1 MKTILAVSVFASL
14 SLPVMSVAASVYE
27 MPAVLVTAERTEA
40 EIRKEPQSAEI
51 VTSEDIKRSGA
62 YDMRSALSSVLNLS
76 VERSRPAKNAGMGG
90 HQVMLRGMNTNH
102 TLVLVDGKRM
112 ADEDTSVTQ
121 NFYVLDR
128 ISVDRIDRVEIVR
141 GASSALYGSDAMGGV
156 INIITKKPEKRE
168 VTVSAA
174 AGTNELKNSYRFDLG
189 KEGRWSNAFDVSFI
203 KIRPVSYQED
213 SKMFITFPGMPPSH
227 GGAAV
232 LTKGINTPDA
242 GNRRL
247 FHWTGLYD
255 FENSVQ
261 GQLRF
266 DAGYFNESVHSS
278 YADAD
283 LRMRGMKVPVYRG
296 RRENISRD
304 GFDFSAEY
312 TGRTGRNDYMVRAG
326 MSRMKKDSYSYNG
339 RHLQGLPLFLAGHLN
354 RYFPKENSDNARY
367 STYFLEAKDTV
378 KSERHTFTFGGDYRN
393 IAYEGTRLADNAA
406 GLSKKRESH
415 SADHVA
421 VYVSDLW
428 QANDRLFITPSLRF
442 EHHNRFGSS
451 LSPRLGLTYE
461 PDSRTRFKVNYGKGF
476 KAPTISELYIK
487 LHHFVNVYGN
497 PDLEAE
503 KSRSWD
509 AGIEWERG
517 RSFGRVT
524 YFDNR
529 VKNLID
535 AQPSGRNN
543 DWFYQNISRGDIH
556 GVETEWGYHVSDRL
570 TFKVGHV
577 YLDAKGA
584 MTGKAEARLDNRAR
598 NTFST
603 CFLYDDHE
611 KYGWSGSVKSYFLGD
626 YQFDGKDYSYHT
638 LDISARKKWGEKFS
652 ATLALYNIFGRKV
665 DDLYL
670 GGREWAIGA
679 EMKF

>member
-168 VTVSAA
+168 VIVSAA

-261 GQLRF
+261 GRLRF

-312 TGRTGRNDYMVRAG
+312 TGRTGKNDYMVRAG

-339 RHLQGLPLFLAGHLN
+339 RHLQGLPPFLAGHLN

-367 STYFLEAKDTV
+367 STYFLEA
-378 KSERHTFTFGGDYRN
+378 RIR
-393 IAYEGTRLADNAA
+393 
-406 GLSKKRESH
+406 
-415 SADHVA
+415 
-421 VYVSDLW
+421 
-428 QANDRLFITPSLRF
+428 
-442 EHHNRFGSS
+442 
-451 LSPRLGLTYE
+451 
-461 PDSRTRFKVNYGKGF
+461 
-476 KAPTISELYIK
+476 
-487 LHHFVNVYGN
+487 
-497 PDLEAE
+497 
-503 KSRSWD
+503 
-509 AGIEWERG
+509 
-517 RSFGRVT
+517 
-524 YFDNR
+524 
-529 VKNLID
+529 
-535 AQPSGRNN
+535 
-543 DWFYQNISRGDIH
+543 
-556 GVETEWGYHVSDRL
+556 
-570 TFKVGHV
+570 
-577 YLDAKGA
+577 
-584 MTGKAEARLDNRAR
+584 
-598 NTFST
+598 
-603 CFLYDDHE
+603 
-611 KYGWSGSVKSYFLGD
+611 
-626 YQFDGKDYSYHT
+626 
-638 LDISARKKWGEKFS
+638 
-652 ATLALYNIFGRKV
+652 
-665 DDLYL
+665 
-670 GGREWAIGA
+670 
-679 EMKF
+679 